1 MVQLMLFWRNPN
13 FVIRPISLLAARM
26 FVVCTTV
33 TYGNGIVSY
42 SDYDEILKQVQ
53 DDVSK
58 G

>member
-1 MVQLMLFWRNPN
+1 MLFWRNPN